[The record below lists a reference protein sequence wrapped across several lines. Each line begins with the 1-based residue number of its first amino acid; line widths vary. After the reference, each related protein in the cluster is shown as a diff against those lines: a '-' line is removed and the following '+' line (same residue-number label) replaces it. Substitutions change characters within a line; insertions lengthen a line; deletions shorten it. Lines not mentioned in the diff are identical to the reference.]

1 MPSFAAACTVAAK
14 AKETAVAINNFV
26 GLMFSP
32 DGYKTFLIVIN
43 HKVVTIDA
51 NPYKAKFQFYSQFS
65 LGGIRLQIFPN
76 MIEKKN
82 GVKYEFY

>member
-1 MPSFAAACTVAAK
+1 
-14 AKETAVAINNFV
+14 
-26 GLMFSP
+26 MFSP